1 MAVVFI
7 PAPLRRLTG
16 GRSRVDVAAAS
27 AHQLVEGL
35 EARFPG
41 FRSYLLDESGV
52 LKAYVNVFV
61 NGTEVR
67 ALAGLRT
74 PLGETDEVSII
85 PAMAGGAA

>member
-1 MAVVFI
+1 MALVFI
-7 PAPLRRLTG
+7 PAPLRRLTRG
-16 GRSRVDVAAAS
+16 ESRVDVAAAS
-27 AHQLVEGL
+27 LHQVVEGL

-41 FRSYLLDESGV
+41 FRSYLLDESGA

-67 ALAGLRT
+67 ALAGLQT
-74 PLGETDEVSII
+74 PVGADDEVSII